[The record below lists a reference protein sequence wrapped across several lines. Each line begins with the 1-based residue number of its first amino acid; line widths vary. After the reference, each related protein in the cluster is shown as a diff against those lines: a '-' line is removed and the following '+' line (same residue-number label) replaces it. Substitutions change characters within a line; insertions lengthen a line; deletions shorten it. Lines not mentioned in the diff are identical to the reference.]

1 MEEEDLGELPPEE
14 KTAYQFDRFHKN
26 FQDEKVINTAK
37 LQIMSNLNKQ
47 YHQLLTMI
55 LNYKY
60 SLNEVSF
67 N

>member
-37 LQIMSNLNKQ
+37 LQ
-47 YHQLLTMI
+47 
-55 LNYKY
+55 
-60 SLNEVSF
+60 
-67 N
+67 